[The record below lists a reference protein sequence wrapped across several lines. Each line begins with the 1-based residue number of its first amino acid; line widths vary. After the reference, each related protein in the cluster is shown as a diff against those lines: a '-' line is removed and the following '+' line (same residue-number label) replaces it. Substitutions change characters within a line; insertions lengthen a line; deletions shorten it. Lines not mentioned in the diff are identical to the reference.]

1 MGFWPWFWIWSG
13 LVLFSLIVLAF
24 IGRSL
29 YNKLG
34 SAVHQA
40 NRLLEKT
47 TNLANVMETKPKVVA
62 PQSSV
67 ESDPAIA
74 KARRLKLQKQKIKK
88 QEQRRRRLI
97 ASLKRFD
104 PNESRF
110 H

>member
-1 MGFWPWFWIWSG
+1 MGFWPWFWIWIG
-13 LVLFSLIVLAF
+13 LGLSSLIVLAL
-24 IGRSL
+24 IASSL

-34 SAVHQA
+34 TAAHQA
-40 NRLLEKT
+40 NRLLEKAK
-47 TNLANVMETKPKVVA
+47 NLANAIETKPKVVS